1 MTTKT
6 KLIDELNAK
15 RVENNEKRIRKN
27 SKMTIA
33 QLRDAIDAYETHVD
47 ENDGVLTFA
56 MIAREMNVNPKIARS
71 KLRRHGVYAS
81 NSRHATCKRD
91 DALFA
96 LYVRVIESK
105 RRDDDIVASLH
116 DALNA

>member
-6 KLIDELNAK
+6 KLIKTLNEK
-15 RVENNEKRIRKN
+15 RVANDEKRIRKN
-27 SKMTIA
+27 TKMTIA
-33 QLRDAIDAYETHVD
+33 QLRDAIDAYENVVA
-47 ENDGVLTFA
+47 NDDNVLTFA

-81 NSRHATCKRD
+81 NSRHQTCKRD

-96 LYVRVIESK
+96 LSVRVIESK
-105 RRDDDIVASLH
+105 RRDDEIVSQLH